1 MSVRSDSW
9 APLRSAPFRALASA
23 RVVSVLGGAIAPV
36 ALAFAVLD
44 LTGSA
49 TDLGIVVGARSLANV
64 AFLLLGGIVADR
76 LPRQVVLVGSS
87 LAAALTQGVVAALVL
102 ARTDSIALLAALSAV
117 NGAVSAFALP
127 AAAALQPQTVDRA
140 HLQQATALVRTGVSA
155 ALILGASVGGILV
168 AAVGPGWGIALD
180 AASFLVA
187 AALFA
192 RVRVPAATERAGSDL
207 RARSDLRAGSDTRV
221 WTDLVTG
228 WGEFTSRTWLW
239 VVVAAFLLINAM
251 IAGCLGVL
259 GPLVADESVGR
270 AAWGLVLSAQ
280 AAGYVVG
287 GLVALRL
294 RVRRLLRFG
303 TACAAG
309 EALLMLALGIG
320 PVLPVLLV
328 TAFIG
333 GLTIEQFG
341 VAWETSMQQ
350 HVPADRLARVYSYD
364 MLGSYL
370 AIPAGE
376 VAAGPVAQAVGLEPT
391 LVGAAAVVAFA
402 TAAALTSRSVRD
414 LPNTALEPGTGA
426 ARGTVSA

>member
-155 ALILGASVGGILV
+155 ALILGGSVGGILV

-187 AALFA
+187 AVLFA
-192 RVRVPAATERAGSDL
+192 RVRVPAATERA
-207 RARSDLRAGSDTRV
+207 RSDLPAGSDTRV

-239 VVVAAFLLINAM
+239 VVVVAFLLINAM

-303 TACAAG
+303 MACAAG

-391 LVGAAAVVAFA
+391 LVGAAAVVALA

-414 LPNTALEPGTGA
+414 LPNTALEPGTRA

>member
-187 AALFA
+187 AVLFA
-192 RVRVPAATERAGSDL
+192 RVRVPAATERP
-207 RARSDLRAGSDTRV
+207 RSDLRAGSDTRV

-239 VVVAAFLLINAM
+239 VVVVAFLLINAM

-391 LVGAAAVVAFA
+391 LVGAAAVVALA

>member
-1 MSVRSDSW
+1 VSVRSDSW

-155 ALILGASVGGILV
+155 ALILGGSVGGILV

-187 AALFA
+187 AVLFA
-192 RVRVPAATERAGSDL
+192 RVRVPAATERP
-207 RARSDLRAGSDTRV
+207 RSDLRAGSDTRV

-239 VVVAAFLLINAM
+239 VVVVAFLLINAM

-294 RVRRLLRFG
+294 RLRVRRLLRFG
-303 TACAAG
+303 MACAAG

-391 LVGAAAVVAFA
+391 LVGAAAVVALA